1 MNSWEFL
8 FEERILNRGYFITD
22 DVKILNRSP
31 REVNAIVSGT
41 FDYDVRIEFDKQGYV
56 DSMSCT
62 CPYFERDNC
71 KHLAALLYFLE
82 ENEENDVESDDES
95 IEELFESIDDER
107 LKEFFLEELYVNWEL
122 KNKFR
127 LQFASKVDENYYK
140 SKLDNIIYEDDFS
153 FELSYFIREDIEF
166 LFDKKEYG
174 LILELVDDAFISSC
188 YKLEYPWNDNYYDNL
203 KEIGEVISRLSS
215 TNISDEVFEWLV
227 SVVRYKCDE
236 DYANIFFEILFSNF
250 NLKYQLEDKYD
261 LVNAIIPKTNSYY
274 RESYI
279 LAKIRLMH
287 DLNYPQSEIDD
298 FRLKYLK
305 YPKVRQQFID
315 EAIELKDYS
324 KAIKLIKTGILNSKY
339 DSDKHQFHIQLKEL
353 YLKSDDLDNYKKEL
367 FQIIIK
373 YCDIDDYKELKKQY
387 EKNEWAEIRE
397 EIFKSCIDCNRFL
410 NECYDYEGLYDNLI
424 DNIFHE
430 ADLSLYKNKLSK
442 DYSGRLLEKYSKI
455 ANQKVS
461 KTGSRKHYRDIA
473 DLLNEMLS
481 ISGGEKVVSEM
492 LNEWKVKYKN
502 RPAMWDEFKR
512 VKI

>member
-174 LILELVDDAFISSC
+174 LIL
-188 YKLEYPWNDNYYDNL
+188 
-203 KEIGEVISRLSS
+203 
-215 TNISDEVFEWLV
+215 
-227 SVVRYKCDE
+227 
-236 DYANIFFEILFSNF
+236 
-250 NLKYQLEDKYD
+250 
-261 LVNAIIPKTNSYY
+261 
-274 RESYI
+274 
-279 LAKIRLMH
+279 
-287 DLNYPQSEIDD
+287 
-298 FRLKYLK
+298 
-305 YPKVRQQFID
+305 
-315 EAIELKDYS
+315 
-324 KAIKLIKTGILNSKY
+324 
-339 DSDKHQFHIQLKEL
+339 
-353 YLKSDDLDNYKKEL
+353 
-367 FQIIIK
+367 
-373 YCDIDDYKELKKQY
+373 
-387 EKNEWAEIRE
+387 
-397 EIFKSCIDCNRFL
+397 
-410 NECYDYEGLYDNLI
+410 
-424 DNIFHE
+424 
-430 ADLSLYKNKLSK
+430 
-442 DYSGRLLEKYSKI
+442 
-455 ANQKVS
+455 
-461 KTGSRKHYRDIA
+461 
-473 DLLNEMLS
+473 
-481 ISGGEKVVSEM
+481 
-492 LNEWKVKYKN
+492 
-502 RPAMWDEFKR
+502 
-512 VKI
+512 